1 MIFMIYNIFG
11 ICKFTVKYI
20 VAMLCYAKK
29 LRLRH
34 NLLCYCFHRS
44 VSDCPVEARRSREKK
59 GFFLAAISKFRSWQK
74 LEFLEKILE
83 FLEKSPEIFEILEF
97 FLALSFFKM
106 SKKSL
111 EVTLDG
117 IFKPIF
123 HSFTYW
129 LGCVLHICQYNNNK
143 PWNEVLGA
151 EKSPQIIMQAV
162 WYFYQGYIQ

>member
-1 MIFMIYNIFG
+1 MIFMRYIFG

-20 VAMLCYAKK
+20 VAMLRYAKK

-83 FLEKSPEIFEILEF
+83 FLEKSLEFFEILEF
-97 FLALSFFKM
+97 FWPWVFFKM

-111 EVTLDG
+111 Y
-117 IFKPIF
+117 I
-123 HSFTYW
+123 H
-129 LGCVLHICQYNNNK
+129 
-143 PWNEVLGA
+143 
-151 EKSPQIIMQAV
+151 SPQFCRV
-162 WYFYQGYIQ
+162 WQLKSTNAYWTLVNQQLSETLKNELKT

>member
-1 MIFMIYNIFG
+1 MIFMRYIFG

-44 VSDCPVEARRSREKK
+44 VSDCPVEVRRSREKK

-83 FLEKSPEIFEILEF
+83 FFEIIEF
-97 FLALSFFKM
+97 FLALSFFSKCP
-106 SKKSL
+106 KKSL
-111 EVTLDG
+111 AASRLLTTRHFQVE
-117 IFKPIF
+117 
-123 HSFTYW
+123 
-129 LGCVLHICQYNNNK
+129 NK
-143 PWNEVLGA
+143 CLINLT
-151 EKSPQIIMQAV
+151 
-162 WYFYQGYIQ
+162 

>member
-1 MIFMIYNIFG
+1 MIFMRYIFG

-20 VAMLCYAKK
+20 VAMLRYAKK

-83 FLEKSPEIFEILEF
+83 FLEKSLEFFEILEF
-97 FLALSFFKM
+97 FWPWVFFKM
-106 SKKSL
+106 SKKKPDLIKLILSASNF
-111 EVTLDG
+111 EVAVRCSAPDWG
-117 IFKPIF
+117 QIKNPW
-123 HSFTYW
+123 W
-129 LGCVLHICQYNNNK
+129 LV
-143 PWNEVLGA
+143 
-151 EKSPQIIMQAV
+151 
-162 WYFYQGYIQ
+162 

>member
-1 MIFMIYNIFG
+1 MIFMRYIFG

-20 VAMLCYAKK
+20 VAMLRYAKK

-83 FLEKSPEIFEILEF
+83 FLEKSLEFFEILEF
-97 FLALSFFKM
+97 FWPWVFFKM
-106 SKKSL
+106 SKKKPEPTLSLAIEETNWREKKLQARESKDRFSAFKRKDWRELNYSL
-111 EVTLDG
+111 E
-117 IFKPIF
+117 
-123 HSFTYW
+123 
-129 LGCVLHICQYNNNK
+129 
-143 PWNEVLGA
+143 
-151 EKSPQIIMQAV
+151 
-162 WYFYQGYIQ
+162 

>member
-1 MIFMIYNIFG
+1 MIFMRYIFG

-20 VAMLCYAKK
+20 VAMLRYAKK

-83 FLEKSPEIFEILEF
+83 FFDNFLEFFWILEF
-97 FLALSFFKM
+97 FGLEFF
-106 SKKSL
+106 SKCPKKACVVKKL
-111 EVTLDG
+111 KKY
-117 IFKPIF
+117 I
-123 HSFTYW
+123 TYMQ
-129 LGCVLHICQYNNNK
+129 GCI
-143 PWNEVLGA
+143 
-151 EKSPQIIMQAV
+151 
-162 WYFYQGYIQ
+162 

>member
-1 MIFMIYNIFG
+1 MIFMRYIFG

-74 LEFLEKILE
+74 LEFLEKNPWVFGKIPWV
-83 FLEKSPEIFEILEF
+83 FRDPWV
-97 FLALSFFKM
+97 FLALSFFQNVQ
-106 SKKSL
+106 KKAWIVFFRETVFVKEDL
-111 EVTLDG
+111 
-117 IFKPIF
+117 K
-123 HSFTYW
+123 W
-129 LGCVLHICQYNNNK
+129 MK
-143 PWNEVLGA
+143 
-151 EKSPQIIMQAV
+151 
-162 WYFYQGYIQ
+162 